1 MSITKELQNELI
13 TKFGRGDND
22 TGSSEVQ
29 CALFTHH
36 IKNLTEHLKANKKD
50 YQAKRG
56 LLAFVVKRKRLLT
69 YLKRTD
75 HARYEKLIQELQLKG
90 I

>member
-1 MSITKELQNELI
+1 MSITKELQDQVI
-13 TKFGRGDND
+13 AQFARGEND

-36 IKNLTEHLKANKKD
+36 IKNLTEHLNTNKKD
-50 YQAKRG
+50 YQAIRG
-56 LLAFVVKRKRLLT
+56 LLAFVVKRKRLLI

-75 HARYEKLIQELQLKG
+75 HARYTKLITELKLKG